1 MCGIFGVFGNYD
13 NDKLYSLFMKIKKRG
28 KHKSVYIEGD
38 DYKVGFHRLSIID
51 KSINGD
57 QPFAHHTNN
66 RDIYAI
72 CNGEI
77 YNYKKFKKQY
87 ENSYNFKSNSDCEVL
102 IPLYLEYGINFIKQ
116 LDGEFSFAIYDFD
129 LETGYKKLYLGTD
142 HLGMRPLFYTIYNNS
157 LLFCSEMKGLILDNN
172 RVERFKPCHYMKID
186 FKDINNNSNDLIF
199 EPEYKTFLTMN
210 YNKYFDLNKIKPLKD
225 NNLEKIFYNIRKIL
239 RNSVELRLQSDQ
251 EVGALLSGG
260 LDSSLLCAIASDILK
275 EKGKKLKTFCIGIKG
290 SPDIE
295 CSKKVAEYIGSE
307 HTIIEISQND
317 MLDALETVIYEI
329 ETYDTTTIRAS
340 VGQYMISKWIS
351 ENTDIKV
358 VIVGDISDE
367 LTSGYLYFHNSPDE
381 NFSHRENIKLLETIH
396 YFDGLRADRG
406 TSSHDLEVRLP
417 YGSKN
422 FIEYYLSI
430 EPKLRVPKDGVEK
443 WLLRNSYK
451 NTNIL
456 PNEIL
461 FRTKEA
467 FSDGIS
473 SNEKSWFEIIQD
485 KVNLSMSDRYF
496 NSKKTN
502 YNINQP
508 KTKEALYYREIFDKY
523 YINQDHIIPFYWMPN
538 WDEDGVNDPS
548 ARKLKIYK
556 DLENK

>member
-1 MCGIFGVFGNYD
+1 
-13 NDKLYSLFMKIKKRG
+13 
-28 KHKSVYIEGD
+28 
-38 DYKVGFHRLSIID
+38 
-51 KSINGD
+51 
-57 QPFAHHTNN
+57 
-66 RDIYAI
+66 
-72 CNGEI
+72 
-77 YNYKKFKKQY
+77 
-87 ENSYNFKSNSDCEVL
+87 
-102 IPLYLEYGINFIKQ
+102 
-116 LDGEFSFAIYDFD
+116 
-129 LETGYKKLYLGTD
+129 
-142 HLGMRPLFYTIYNNS
+142 
-157 LLFCSEMKGLILDNN
+157 
-172 RVERFKPCHYMKID
+172 
-186 FKDINNNSNDLIF
+186 
-199 EPEYKTFLTMN
+199 
-210 YNKYFDLNKIKPLKD
+210 
-225 NNLEKIFYNIRKIL
+225 
-239 RNSVELRLQSDQ
+239 
-251 EVGALLSGG
+251 
-260 LDSSLLCAIASDILK
+260 
-275 EKGKKLKTFCIGIKG
+275 
-290 SPDIE
+290 
-295 CSKKVAEYIGSE
+295 
-307 HTIIEISQND
+307 

-340 VGQYMISKWIS
+340 VGQYMVSKWIS

-381 NFSHRENIKLLETIH
+381 NFSHRENIKLLDTIH
-396 YFDGLRADRG
+396 YFDVLRADRG
-406 TSSHDLEVRLP
+406 TASHDLEVRVP
-417 YGSKN
+417 YGSKQL
-422 FIEYYLSI
+422 IEYYLSI
-430 EPKLRVPKDGVEK
+430 EPKLRVPKNGVEK

-456 PNEIL
+456 PDEIL

-538 WDEDGVNDPS
+538 WDEDDVNDPS